1 MNMKWK
7 RGMGKAVAVCL
18 AGAAALMLV
27 SCGNKEESGVN
38 LVVSEDENERIVN
51 MFSPMEK
58 IDPDAENVARNA
70 SDMTVCMAEEKLGIK
85 VAYNTY
91 TAEDHQDKTYDEV
104 AVDRARNNMDDIY
117 LLNPDTIRT
126 LGEEGKLLDLSGL
139 ECAKNLRDVV
149 KTANTVDGKLVAIPQ
164 EVVAYGLFINKDM
177 FDQYNLELPETP
189 EDFLECCRVF
199 KENGIETPVGA
210 NRWWLETF
218 VLAQAYADLYNG
230 GNTEAEIAALNS
242 GESKYSDYMRPGF
255 EFLQE
260 LIDKGYIDAQKAY
273 VSEAI
278 DGEGPDF
285 LAQKVPIVMAYWGA
299 ANTETAYGNPDFE
312 LQVIG
317 FPSSRGQMPVMPMTG
332 FAVGAD
338 AEHAE
343 DAMLALD
350 IMLSDEALQT
360 YTEINKVISSSKN
373 VEVDCIPALKPLN
386 DRIKE
391 NVYVLG
397 SNAGMKMEQW
407 GNTCIIVRN
416 LLNGATVDECM
427 AEFDRLQEEALSK

>member
-1 MNMKWK
+1 
-7 RGMGKAVAVCL
+7 
-18 AGAAALMLV
+18 
-27 SCGNKEESGVN
+27 
-38 LVVSEDENERIVN
+38 
-51 MFSPMEK
+51 
-58 IDPDAENVARNA
+58 
-70 SDMTVCMAEEKLGIK
+70 MAEEKLGIK

-91 TAEDHQDKTYDEV
+91 TAEDHQDKAYDEV

-260 LIDKGYIDAQKAY
+260 MIDKGYIDTQKAY

-285 LAQKVPIVMAYWGA
+285 LDQKVPIVMAYWGA

-397 SNAGMKMEQW
+397 SNAGMKVEQW